1 MVVQPACSGLDA
13 ESFRSAAMAL
23 AALHPL
29 FQNGSSVHEY
39 IDAWPPRSENAEKS
53 LGSMIDNFSTL
64 STVPYL
70 IEETVE
76 TEYGLQL

>member
-1 MVVQPACSGLDA
+1 MVQPACGGHDA

-39 IDAWPPRSENAEKS
+39 IECMAPPAAKS
-53 LGSMIDNFSTL
+53 QLGSMIDNFST
-64 STVPYL
+64 TVP
-70 IEETVE
+70 T
-76 TEYGLQL
+76 